1 MISFVEELA
10 GDRRYQSIDCGGS
23 SLEWEV
29 LTVSTQPGHSSR
41 SQLFILGK
49 RLSSKSRWTT
59 GDKGA
64 EQTRDWEF
72 SLSLQEGRVGIDKL
86 LCLIT

>member
-1 MISFVEELA
+1 MEE
-10 GDRRYQSIDCGGS
+10 RYQSIDCGGS

-29 LTVSTQPGHSSR
+29 LTVSTQPEHGSR
-41 SQLFILGK
+41 SQPFILG
-49 RLSSKSRWTT
+49 RMSPGKSRVGRWEA
-59 GDKGA
+59 GDEGG
-64 EQTRDWEF
+64 EQTWNWEF